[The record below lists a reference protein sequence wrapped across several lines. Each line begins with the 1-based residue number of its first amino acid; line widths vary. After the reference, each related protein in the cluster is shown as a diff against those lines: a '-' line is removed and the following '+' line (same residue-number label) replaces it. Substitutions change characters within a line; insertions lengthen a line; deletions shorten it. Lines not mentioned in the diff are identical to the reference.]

1 MSLNHEER
9 TDVVTYRLEK
19 AARTFEQVKFN
30 LPSHYWELIANRMYY
45 AVYYAVSALLIANG
59 YTTKTHESVIRSFGL
74 HFVKTGIFPTE
85 YGKLINKLFTL
96 RLTGDY
102 NDHYDLEEEDVIP
115 YLDSTE
121 KLIADVSEK
130 ARQDLNTN
138 TF

>member
-59 YTTKTHESVIRSFGL
+59 YTTKTHAIFYQGMWI
-74 HFVKTGIFPTE
+74 GITKAFIT
-85 YGKLINKLFTL
+85 
-96 RLTGDY
+96 
-102 NDHYDLEEEDVIP
+102 H
-115 YLDSTE
+115 SQHE
-121 KLIADVSEK
+121 KLPLQFRVFHES
-130 ARQDLNTN
+130 
-138 TF
+138 